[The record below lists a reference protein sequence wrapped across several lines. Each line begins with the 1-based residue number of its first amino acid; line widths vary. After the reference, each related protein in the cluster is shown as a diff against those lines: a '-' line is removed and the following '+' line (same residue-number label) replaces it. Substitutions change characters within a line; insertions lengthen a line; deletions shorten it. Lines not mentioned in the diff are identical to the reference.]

1 MYCNYYEPLKC
12 RMTIIIFSM
21 IVTTI
26 IVLYVVIILVTNITK
41 TLTRLGK
48 YQFQYQHFLFLLPS
62 LTSKYFFFFAVVV
75 VQATILFEF
84 IVIAGSVSH

>member
-1 MYCNYYEPLKC
+1 
-12 RMTIIIFSM
+12 MTIIIFSM

-48 YQFQYQHFLFLLPS
+48 YQFQYQHFLISFTES
-62 LTSKYFFFFAVVV
+62 YF
-75 VQATILFEF
+75 
-84 IVIAGSVSH
+84 